1 MCARE
6 QKSAVEKYLHLEY
19 AQDDGTPKATDIY
32 IGKYYKFT
40 YSSGTDIEIRFGLV
54 KAINDISLKVSFF
67 NVYMDN
73 IVFVKDNVH
82 NCSRPLGGDPYYVT
96 QVEADVLY
104 ANILDVDP
112 YIEESQP
119 MEVTKVAI
127 LGISSEM
134 IQSVVIRLR
143 LYDDAT
149 GHCEVAGA
157 TIVDM
162 KVGGRYKVG
171 YIDHSDHTNYEIEG
185 ELKAI
190 QVLQNDG
197 AETPNHGFVRPEC
210 CDQVGMGNIPY
221 DSKHFMNLPKYNCD
235 NVIFTFDTST
245 VSNASFETVKLM
257 DIRMISELK
266 EEPAD
271 DGEGPADD
279 GAQEN
284 NHPPCWNSTNCFGCN
299 AAKKD
304 CVQYPACEPKP
315 IKIGKYTVG
324 MDCGG
329 SDPSL
334 SCYCI
339 IDTET
344 NTVVRSLNTVDLL
357 KSFINTNLEKEGES
371 E

>member
-19 AQDDGTPKATDIY
+19 TNDNGGLKAADIY

-40 YSSGTDIEIRFGLV
+40 YSSGTDIYVRFGLV
-54 KAINDISLKVSFF
+54 KAINDISLKVSFY
-67 NVYMDN
+67 NVHMGN
-73 IVFVKDNVH
+73 IVFAEDNVRR
-82 NCSRPLGGDPYYVT
+82 CSRTVGGDPYYVT
-96 QVEADVLY
+96 QVDADVLY

-143 LYDDAT
+143 LYDDNT

-162 KVGGRYKVG
+162 KVGGRYKVS
-171 YIDHSDHTNYEIEG
+171 YIDHNDHSMYEISG

-197 AETPNHGFVRPEC
+197 GETLNHGFVRPEC

-221 DSKHFMNLPKYNCD
+221 DSEHFMNLPKYECD
-235 NVIFTFDTST
+235 NVIFTFDTSSIGN
-245 VSNASFETVKLM
+245 SNFDSVKLK
-257 DIRMISELK
+257 DIRMVSEIL
-266 EEPAD
+266 EDAGD
-271 DGEGPADD
+271 DGDPTDD
-279 GAQEN
+279 ATQDNE
-284 NHPPCWNSTNCFGCN
+284 HPPCWNASHCFGCN
-299 AAKKD
+299 AAKD
-304 CVQYPACEPKP
+304 QCVKFPACEIKP
-315 IKIGKYTVG
+315 IQIGKYTVS

-329 SDPSL
+329 SEPSL

-339 IDTET
+339 WDTET
-344 NTVVRSLNTVDLL
+344 NTVIKSVNGIDLL
-357 KSFINTNLEKEGES
+357 KSFIDTQIKEEGET